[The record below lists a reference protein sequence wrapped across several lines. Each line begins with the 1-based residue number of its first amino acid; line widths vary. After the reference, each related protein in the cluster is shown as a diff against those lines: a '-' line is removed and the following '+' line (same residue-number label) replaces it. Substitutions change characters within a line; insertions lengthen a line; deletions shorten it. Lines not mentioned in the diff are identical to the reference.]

1 MPRIDLEATV
11 RSMISPDTV
20 EDPELAVLLE
30 TAKWAIL
37 NKRYPFG
44 VPVGA
49 EVPERYEYL
58 QCQAA
63 VELYT
68 KRGSEGEMSHSENGV
83 TVSYEAGAVSASLL
97 RRVQPYVGS
106 VSSGDA

>member
-1 MPRIDLEATV
+1 MDKEATV
-11 RSMISPDTV
+11 RAMIAPDV
-20 EDPELAVLLE
+20 VDDEELSVLLE

-37 NKRYPFG
+37 NKRFPFG
-44 VPVGA
+44 VPEDVT
-49 EVPERYEYL
+49 EVPARYEYL

-68 KRGSEGEMSHSENGV
+68 KKGAEGEMSHSENGV

-97 RRVQPYVGS
+97 RKVVPYVGS
-106 VSSGDA
+106 VSKGDA

>member
-1 MPRIDLEATV
+1 MPSIDLEATV
-11 RSMISPDTV
+11 RSMIAPDTIG
-20 EDPELAVLLE
+20 DNDLAVLLE

-44 VPVGA
+44 VPEGA
-49 EVPERYEYL
+49 SVPTRYEYL

-68 KRGSEGEMSHSENGV
+68 KKGSEGEMSHSENGV

-97 RRVQPYVGS
+97 RKVQPYVGS
-106 VSSGDA
+106 VNTGDA